1 MRESLI
7 EAELLFVS
15 RHYRIALLEIPV
27 DVHTVV
33 PQLKIPS
40 FGSCPNY
47 GEEVF
52 ALARDKDLLLMARR
66 GTILQLQHCHMFR
79 SHCLFVDY
87 KLPNCGGGGPVVNR
101 SGDVVGMSFHYDSGI
116 SAILSISTAIS
127 CVNMWTDFGFV
138 SPLL

>member
-1 MRESLI
+1 MALFSCSSSISDYISTLQLNVHWPYMQESLI

-27 DVHTVV
+27 DVHSVV

-40 FGSCPNY
+40 FGSYPNY

-66 GTILQLQHCHMFR
+66 GKMLQLQDCHMFR

-87 KLPNCGGGGPVVNR
+87 KLPNVMVIPWFFCCIIT
-101 SGDVVGMSFHYDSGI
+101 SLFM
-116 SAILSISTAIS
+116 
-127 CVNMWTDFGFV
+127 
-138 SPLL
+138 